1 MIRSKQYNILIVL
14 MLLVT
19 IFVSGCSQE
28 EDIIPSNGTLCLSIG
43 QTSKVEETRATPAQL
58 GKPLVE
64 KFNLRVQRNDNV
76 CYDGKFVDELEL
88 KVGTYEIIAYHGENV
103 TIGKDAPY
111 YEGTAVAEIEKDAA
125 TSVLIP
131 CRVANALVSVIFGR
145 NDAENARFEQ
155 YYEKYGVIVRVGS
168 HSLAITEEEKN
179 VSVYFPAGSQP
190 TLFFYGVLRE
200 NGEVVS
206 CELQSDYLPSPFAAA
221 DHAIVTLTLPES
233 ELEVNIAKVD
243 VETVSIEETI
253 PLSWFPAPTA
263 TAQHHY
269 DSDGMLVGTDVR
281 FVHSYPD
288 PNLQWRVVVTNAAS
302 EEVRRSEGSG
312 DLFSSYD
319 SSSEHSYLPSGSYLA
334 TCYLID
340 GGMEKEVGRRTFT
353 IGSPELEITLGGYT
367 SYSKY
372 LEGNIDAA
380 NACDCGSV
388 YDISVALN
396 VSEALLAKYD
406 YTFTFRYGSGYT
418 ENVTP
423 KKNRFYRDVLAGQA
437 PSFDPYQL
445 RADATFDGASANSTK
460 DFYITGLPVSYAPP
474 STDMGWS
481 KTSGSVSFNSGETR
495 LSEGE
500 ITNTGLAIPAQTQV
514 AMDYNVKIRAAAT
527 LLSTT
532 KFTITI
538 GSTEVF
544 SQTQRGDWLSESSS
558 NYSGSKTYVSNSQT
572 TSIKCRSDKSY
583 TNIYSLNLKYGK

>member
-253 PLSWFPAPTA
+253 PLSWFPAPAA

-269 DSDGMLVGTDVR
+269 DDAGMLVGTDVR

-319 SSSEHSYLPSGSYLA
+319 SSSEHSYLPSGNYLA
-334 TCYLID
+334 TCYLVD
-340 GGMEKEVGRRTFT
+340 GDMAKEVGRRTFT
-353 IGSPELEITLGGYT
+353 IGSPELKITLGGYT

-380 NACDCGSV
+380 
-388 YDISVALN
+388 L
-396 VSEALLAKYD
+396 
-406 YTFTFRYGSGYT
+406 YTTS
-418 ENVTP
+418 
-423 KKNRFYRDVLAGQA
+423 
-437 PSFDPYQL
+437 QL
-445 RADATFDGASANSTK
+445 R
-460 DFYITGLPVSYAPP
+460 L
-474 STDMGWS
+474 M
-481 KTSGSVSFNSGETR
+481 
-495 LSEGE
+495 
-500 ITNTGLAIPAQTQV
+500 
-514 AMDYNVKIRAAAT
+514 
-527 LLSTT
+527 
-532 KFTITI
+532 
-538 GSTEVF
+538 
-544 SQTQRGDWLSESSS
+544 
-558 NYSGSKTYVSNSQT
+558 
-572 TSIKCRSDKSY
+572 
-583 TNIYSLNLKYGK
+583 